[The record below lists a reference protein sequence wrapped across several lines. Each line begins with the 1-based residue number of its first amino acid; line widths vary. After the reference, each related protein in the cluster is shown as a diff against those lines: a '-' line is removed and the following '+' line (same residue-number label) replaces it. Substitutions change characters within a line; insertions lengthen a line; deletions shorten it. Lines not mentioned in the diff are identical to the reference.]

1 MTKAVGLA
9 LVLALTLAS
18 GLFDAR
24 GFVYASR
31 AWPGGRLDPAV
42 ALTSLAAFVAGVSL
56 YVLAVRFMQGVGIVG
71 VSLQSAIWFVATA
84 IGVAAMDGTVLQWS
98 RLQQATAL
106 GIAIALT
113 WLIATTSGAEG
124 H

>member
-1 MTKAVGLA
+1 MSKAAGFA

-31 AWPGGRLDPAV
+31 AWPGGRLDPSAAV
-42 ALTSLAAFVAGVSL
+42 ASLAAFIAGVSL
-56 YVLAVRFMQGVGIVG
+56 YVLAVRFMQGVGIAG
-71 VSLQSAIWFVATA
+71 VALQSALWFVATA
-84 IGVAAMDGTVLQWS
+84 SGVSAMDGTVLQWS
-98 RLQQATAL
+98 RPQQLTAI
-106 GIAIALT
+106 GIAVALA
-113 WLIATTSGAEG
+113 WLIATTSGAKG

>member
-1 MTKAVGLA
+1 MPKAAGLA

-24 GFVYASR
+24 GFVYAAR
-31 AWPGGRLDPAV
+31 AWPGGRLDPGA
-42 ALTSLAAFVAGVSL
+42 ATASLASFVVGVSL
-56 YVLAVRFMQGVGIVG
+56 YVVAVRFMQGIGIAG
-71 VSLQSAIWFVATA
+71 VALQSAVWFVATA
-84 IGVAAMDGTVLQWS
+84 IGIALMDGTILQWT
-98 RLQQATAL
+98 RLQQLTAI

-113 WLIATTSGAEG
+113 WLIATTSAASG